1 MEIVNNKA
9 IVITTRRPNLV
20 TECIPKSEIIE
31 TNGDL
36 HKVAVRWG
44 LEEAQALSKLK
55 IKNVPSPIQ
64 RDYKWPG
71 LYKPM
76 DHQKETANFLTLNK
90 RAFCFNEQGTGKTAS
105 AIWAADYLMETKRVY
120 RALIICPLSIMQ
132 SAWQA
137 DLFKFAMHRKV
148 GIAYGDRDKRKA
160 VIESE
165 AQFVI
170 INYDGVDIVADD
182 IAKQNFDHVS

>member
-1 MEIVNNKA
+1 MEIINNKA

-105 AIWAADYLMETKRVY
+105 AIWAADYLMETSV
-120 RALIICPLSIMQ
+120 C
-132 SAWQA
+132 
-137 DLFKFAMHRKV
+137 
-148 GIAYGDRDKRKA
+148 
-160 VIESE
+160 
-165 AQFVI
+165 
-170 INYDGVDIVADD
+170 IVP
-182 IAKQNFDHVS
+182 

>member
-20 TECIPKSEIIE
+20 TECIHKSEIVE

-44 LEEAQALSKLK
+44 LEEAQALSKLG

-76 DHQKETANFLTLNK
+76 DHQKETSNFLLYYINSEFEILIKEQIWERMNSDFTNYQAIRSRIQKEKPFAFFGNK
-90 RAFCFNEQGTGKTAS
+90 KT
-105 AIWAADYLMETKRVY
+105 KN
-120 RALIICPLSIMQ
+120 
-132 SAWQA
+132 
-137 DLFKFAMHRKV
+137 KNH
-148 GIAYGDRDKRKA
+148 
-160 VIESE
+160 
-165 AQFVI
+165 
-170 INYDGVDIVADD
+170 
-182 IAKQNFDHVS
+182 QNISKI